1 MNFPLSVG
9 SKELQAARVIDGH
22 DAKYPLGVMVVTGV
36 HTSIHHRTCCRIQ
49 DAIPVQENDTGT
61 SHPAIG
67 VRFCQNLRRV
77 TGGVVTKSEPV
88 IQRDEFWQ
96 VMFQLADIRWTV
108 GQLHTVLSQ
117 GRKPDFIDPALK
129 ALWGLPHQQDSSNP
143 VGTHLPLNGKSCF
156 LPV

>member
-1 MNFPLSVG
+1 VATPRKLWETNVG
-9 SKELQAARVIDGH
+9 LR
-22 DAKYPLGVMVVTGV
+22 
-36 HTSIHHRTCCRIQ
+36 
-49 DAIPVQENDTGT
+49 
-61 SHPAIG
+61 PAIHIMSTF
-67 VRFCQNLRRV
+67 VCLAI
-77 TGGVVTKSEPV
+77 VTKSEPV